1 MLLEENFEALIK
13 SYQTVLASHQEL
25 KQQNDY
31 MMNSN
36 QELK

>member
-1 MLLEENFEALIK
+1 MSLKERFEDLMENYETI
-13 SYQTVLASHQEL
+13 SSSNQEL

-31 MMNSN
+31 MANSN